1 MCLKRIYIIIIIIII
16 INLCFVITQYHG
28 RSLSIKVDYTISP
41 NIAIIQQYGWKLD
54 PIQPLR
60 MSIQIA
66 PSVPLTVLTFSYLQY
81 QGEMLYQYCQAC
93 QKLFL
98 LSLRQVTTTSYRSL
112 SIVFVHSSWRR
123 SEVAEFTLQKA
134 PSIKVA
140 TTSSQHLITTC
151 VDVTMLSAEIQTI
164 YCNYVAEK
172 LMPRQGNWDELTF
185 AKTSGTVTG
194 ERGTKWANS

>member
-1 MCLKRIYIIIIIIII
+1 M
-16 INLCFVITQYHG
+16 
-28 RSLSIKVDYTISP
+28 
-41 NIAIIQQYGWKLD
+41 
-54 PIQPLR
+54 
-60 MSIQIA
+60 
-66 PSVPLTVLTFSYLQY
+66 
-81 QGEMLYQYCQAC
+81 
-93 QKLFL
+93 
-98 LSLRQVTTTSYRSL
+98 
-112 SIVFVHSSWRR
+112 
-123 SEVAEFTLQKA
+123 AEFTLQKT
-134 PSIKVA
+134 PSIKVV